1 MKDDIHFLEDE
12 CDFLHYEVYIR
23 NHLQKLINE
32 AHNMSW
38 IKHVVNLK
46 KKIKGWKRNTTMN
59 CEKKWEEILGETKK
73 SSIELFSKNDE
84 FHLENAQ
91 VVKVDDIAL
100 QTKHVEGK
108 NTEI

>member
-1 MKDDIHFLEDE
+1 
-12 CDFLHYEVYIR
+12 
-23 NHLQKLINE
+23 
-32 AHNMSW
+32 
-38 IKHVVNLK
+38 
-46 KKIKGWKRNTTMN
+46 MN